1 MSEYELTHRDY
12 NLTTLSKL
20 PAQWNITF
28 EFMPEA
34 CNALRMDAALSKNPY
49 ISVFFLCEKSSMTL
63 FASMSFS
70 LASSPTIECRMQD
83 SVLSPEDTDAVMK
96 FKQFPETDK
105 WTRMEVACQ
114 EEDDG
119 QFFSVE
125 GRELG
130 RTRTDSKER
139 ADMVVGV
146 GRESIDT
153 LPWAIRR
160 LTVLEK
166 Q

>member
-20 PAQWNITF
+20 AAQWKITL

-34 CNALRMDAALSKNPY
+34 CNALRMDAALSSHPY
-49 ISVFFLCEKSSMTL
+49 ISVFFLAEKSSLTL

-70 LASSPTIECRMQD
+70 LVPSPTIECRMQG
-83 SVLSPEDTDAVMK
+83 TDAVMV
-96 FKQFPETDK
+96 FKPFPETDK
-105 WTRMEVACQ
+105 WTRIEISCE

-119 QFFSVE
+119 QFFFSLSVE
-125 GRELG
+125 GKLLG

-139 ADMVVGV
+139 ADVVVGV
-146 GRESIDT
+146 GTEYIDT
-153 LPWAIRR
+153 LPWSIRR
-160 LTVLEK
+160 LAVLEK